1 MSYRCLMVGNPARI
15 RCQNEQLVIE
25 TESVH
30 TVPIEDI
37 TAVIVESRQTTVTAA
52 ALAALAQNGVVLYW
66 CDEKHLP
73 CGLSLPFAQHS
84 RQLGV
89 LRRQLGLTAPAK
101 KRLWQQIVVAKI
113 KNQAEC
119 LALCGKTQEAAFLFG
134 RAKAVTSGD
143 KDNIEASAAA
153 YYFPALF
160 GAGYTRRSTDTRNA
174 ALNYAYAILRGYAAR
189 CLTVYGYLPYMGLH
203 HDSELNP
210 FNLADDLMEPFRPVA
225 DLYVAA
231 NVAEDASLTT
241 NLKGQ
246 LVNLLN
252 ADILSGGQHHSVAYA
267 IERLVQSLSGQELL
281 LPKLLEYKQHSYE

>member
-1 MSYRCLMVGNPARI
+1 MAYRCLMVVNPAYISCR
-15 RCQNEQLVIE
+15 NEQLVIKTE
-25 TESVH
+25 TVH

-37 TAVIVESRQTTVTAA
+37 SAVVVENRQSSITAA
-52 ALAALAQNGVVLYW
+52 ALAELAKNGAVLYW

-73 CGLSLPFAQHS
+73 CGISLPYAQHS

-89 LRRQLGLTAPAK
+89 LRRQMELTVPAK
-101 KRLWQQIVVAKI
+101 KRLWQQIVIAKI

-119 LALCGKTQEAAFLFG
+119 LALCGKPQEAAFLFG

-143 KDNIEASAAA
+143 KDNLEASAAA

-160 GAGYTRRSTDTRNA
+160 GAGYTRRSEDTRNA

-231 NVAEDASLTT
+231 NVAEDAPLTT
-241 NLKGQ
+241 ALKGQ

-267 IERLVQSLSGQELL
+267 IERMVQSLNGQELL